1 MDLIV
6 AVDENWAIGKG
17 NELLFHISEDM
28 KFFRNKTIGKN
39 VICGKKT
46 LLSFP
51 DSKPLP
57 DRHHFVLTSG
67 EFPSCENM
75 TVVHSLDEL
84 MEKIKDIPQDDVML
98 IGGASV
104 YEQLYKLC
112 KRAYVTKIQAKVD
125 DADAF
130 FPNLDNDSDFTLISS
145 SEQLVSKKGIPF
157 SFMTYENQTL

>member
-57 DRHHFVLTSG
+57 DRHHFVLTRG
-67 EFPSCENM
+67 EHPSYQNM
-75 TVVHSLDEL
+75 TVVHSLDDTV
-84 MEKIKDIPQDDVML
+84 INVW
-98 IGGASV
+98 
-104 YEQLYKLC
+104 
-112 KRAYVTKIQAKVD
+112 
-125 DADAF
+125 
-130 FPNLDNDSDFTLISS
+130 
-145 SEQLVSKKGIPF
+145 
-157 SFMTYENQTL
+157 